1 MTMMMMAMEA
11 IAASPVEPDVPQLI
25 PLANPLPPTA
35 AAKPSMAL
43 VSPSIARGLIV
54 RSALQAQQLRPI
66 TTEKLSHADA
76 DKVLASQR
84 LNRPVA
90 PHLTIYDPA
99 QIWYGASIM
108 QRYTGMAYAGALYA
122 GSLAYLTAPL
132 VGWHLE
138 SASLVAFA
146 AGLPVAAKVVL
157 KTLAAFPFLFHS
169 FNGVRHLVW
178 DAAVKGFAKADIA
191 KATNAIWVAS
201 VVGSLGLALL
211 W

>member
-1 MTMMMMAMEA
+1 
-11 IAASPVEPDVPQLI
+11 
-25 PLANPLPPTA
+25 
-35 AAKPSMAL
+35 MAL

-54 RSALQAQQLRPI
+54 RSALQAQAQTQSRVI
-66 TTEKLSHADA
+66 STQKLSHDEGN
-76 DKVLASQR
+76 KLLASQR
-84 LNRPVA
+84 LNRPVS

-132 VGWHLE
+132 LGWHLE

-146 AGLPVAAKVVL
+146 ASLPVAAKVVL

-178 DAAVKGFAKADIA
+178 DAAVKGFAKASIA
-191 KATNAIWVAS
+191 KTTNAIWVAS

>member
-1 MTMMMMAMEA
+1 MTR
-11 IAASPVEPDVPQLI
+11 
-25 PLANPLPPTA
+25 
-35 AAKPSMAL
+35 AL
-43 VSPSIARGLIV
+43 VL
-54 RSALQAQQLRPI
+54 RSAAMQSAMQTRTI
-66 TTEKLSHADA
+66 STEKLTPAEG
-76 DKVLASQR
+76 DKVLAAQR
-84 LNRPVA
+84 LHRPVS
-90 PHLTIYDPA
+90 PHLSIYDPA

-146 AGLPVAAKVVL
+146 AGLPVAAKVVI
-157 KTLAAFPFLFHS
+157 KSLAAFPFLFHG

-178 DAAVKGFAKADIA
+178 DTVVRGFAKADIA
-191 KATNAIWVAS
+191 RATNAIWVAS
-201 VVGSLGLALL
+201 VLGSLGLAVF

>member
-1 MTMMMMAMEA
+1 MNAQRVGVMA
-11 IAASPVEPDVPQLI
+11 LRR
-25 PLANPLPPTA
+25 A

-43 VSPSIARGLIV
+43 VAPSIARGLIV
-54 RSALQAQQLRPI
+54 RSALQAQTLQSRAI
-66 TTEKLSHADA
+66 TTQKLSHDEAN
-76 DKVLASQR
+76 KVLASQR

-122 GSLAYLTAPL
+122 GSLAYLAAPL
-132 VGWHLE
+132 LGWHLE

-146 AGLPVAAKVVL
+146 ASLPVTAKVVL

-201 VVGSLGLALL
+201 VIGSLGLALL

>member
-1 MTMMMMAMEA
+1 MNAQRVGMMA
-11 IAASPVEPDVPQLI
+11 LRR
-25 PLANPLPPTA
+25 A
-35 AAKPSMAL
+35 AAKPTMAL
-43 VSPSIARGLIV
+43 VPPSIARGILV
-54 RSALQAQQLRPI
+54 RSALQTRAI
-66 TTEKLSHADA
+66 TTERLSQEEAQ
-76 DKVLASQR
+76 KVLASQR
-84 LNRPVA
+84 LNRPVS

-122 GSLAYLTAPL
+122 GSLAYLAAPL
-132 VGWHLE
+132 LGWHLE

-146 AGLPVAAKVVL
+146 ASLPVAAKVGL
-157 KTLAAFPFLFHS
+157 KTLAAFPFLFHA

-178 DAAVKGFAKADIA
+178 DTVVKGFTKADIA
-191 KATNAIWVAS
+191 KATNGIWIAS

>member
-1 MTMMMMAMEA
+1 MNAQRVGVMA
-11 IAASPVEPDVPQLI
+11 LRR
-25 PLANPLPPTA
+25 A

-43 VSPSIARGLIV
+43 VAPSIARGLIV
-54 RSALQAQQLRPI
+54 RSALQAQALQSRAI
-66 TTEKLSHADA
+66 TTQKLSHDEAN
-76 DKVLASQR
+76 KVLASQR

-122 GSLAYLTAPL
+122 GSLAYLAAPL
-132 VGWHLE
+132 LGWHLE

-146 AGLPVAAKVVL
+146 ASLPVAAKV
-157 KTLAAFPFLFHS
+157 
-169 FNGVRHLVW
+169 
-178 DAAVKGFAKADIA
+178 GFGKADIA

-201 VVGSLGLALL
+201 VIGSLGLALL